1 MQFAALAK
9 EGDQLLHRLWEA
21 EIVECHR
28 PHIEDDLADARQTFA
43 NLAAQLFECFLRLR
57 HVLIHQAL
65 DNGRRE
71 QAVREILCRAVVDLA
86 RDAVALLLGCLDDAC
101 TDKFVLLHCLDLP
114 QDTADLR
121 TEIADDRA
129 DGECHVLCPCHDLQ
143 QVTQADLE
151 LVALD
156 AEGLLLLALDRKV
169 DLDDGDCLVG
179 LADLVL
185 RVLRELLTDL
195 CEPQPRAPLI
205 LGQPV
210 HAVDG
215 LTDPLLQLCEAA
227 ACLLHL
233 GPHILIDVK
242 DLRFIIFNG
251 IDRIGQQSAQVPLF
265 GALCGRLIRHGTIH
279 PPFFRFTHRILLS
292 LCALLYPICRE
303 KSRCPAPLA
312 FSAKN
317 R

>member
-1 MQFAALAK
+1 ML
-9 EGDQLLHRLWEA
+9 
-21 EIVECHR
+21 R
-28 PHIEDDLADARQTFA
+28 PR
-43 NLAAQLFECFLRLR
+43 
-57 HVLIHQAL
+57 
-65 DNGRRE
+65 
-71 QAVREILCRAVVDLA
+71 
-86 RDAVALLLGCLDDAC
+86 
-101 TDKFVLLHCLDLP
+101 
-114 QDTADLR
+114 
-121 TEIADDRA
+121 
-129 DGECHVLCPCHDLQ
+129 HDLQ

-185 RVLRELLTDL
+185 RVLRELLADL
-195 CEPQPRAPLI
+195 CEPQARAPLI

-210 HAVDG
+210 HALNG
-215 LTDPLLQLCEAA
+215 LADPLLQLCEAA

-265 GALCGRLIRHGTIH
+265 GALRGRLIRHGTIH

-292 LCALLYPICRE
+292 LCALLYPICHE
-303 KSRCPAPLA
+303 KSRYRAPLA

>member
-9 EGDQLLHRLWEA
+9 EGDQLLHRLREP

-28 PHIEDDLADARQTFA
+28 PHIEDDLADARQAFA
-43 NLAAQLFECFLRLR
+43 NLAAQLFECFLCLR

-71 QAVREILCRAVVDLA
+71 QAVREVLRGAVVDLA
-86 RDAVALLLGCLDDAC
+86 RDAITFLLGRLDDTR
-101 TDKFVLLHCLDLP
+101 TDEFVLLHRLDLP
-114 QDTADLR
+114 QDTAHLR
-121 TEIADDRA
+121 AEIADDRA
-129 DGECHVLCPCHDLQ
+129 DGECHVLCPRHDLQ

-185 RVLRELLTDL
+185 RVLRELLADL
-195 CEPQPRAPLI
+195 CEPQTRAPLI
-205 LGQPV
+205 LGQSV
-210 HAVDG
+210 HALNG
-215 LTDPLLQLCEAA
+215 LADPFLQLCKAA

-242 DLRFIIFNG
+242 YLRFIIFNG
-251 IDRIGQQSAQVPLF
+251 IDRIGQQSAQMPLF
-265 GALCGRLIRHGTIH
+265 GALRGRLIRRGTAH
-279 PPFFRFTHRILLS
+279 TPFFRFTHRILLS

-303 KSRCPAPLA
+303 KSRRLPPLA
-312 FSAKN
+312 FSVKN

>member
-9 EGDQLLHRLWEA
+9 EGDQLLHRLRET

-43 NLAAQLFECFLRLR
+43 NLTAQLFECFLRLR

-71 QAVREILCRAVVDLA
+71 QAVRKVLCRAVVDLT
-86 RDAVALLLGCLDDAC
+86 RDAVTLLLGCLDDAR

-129 DGECHVLCPCHDLQ
+129 DGECHVLCPRHDLQ

-179 LADLVL
+179 FADLVL

-195 CEPQPRAPLI
+195 GEP
-205 LGQPV
+205 
-210 HAVDG
+210 
-215 LTDPLLQLCEAA
+215 
-227 ACLLHL
+227 
-233 GPHILIDVK
+233 
-242 DLRFIIFNG
+242 
-251 IDRIGQQSAQVPLF
+251 
-265 GALCGRLIRHGTIH
+265 
-279 PPFFRFTHRILLS
+279 
-292 LCALLYPICRE
+292 
-303 KSRCPAPLA
+303 
-312 FSAKN
+312 
-317 R
+317 